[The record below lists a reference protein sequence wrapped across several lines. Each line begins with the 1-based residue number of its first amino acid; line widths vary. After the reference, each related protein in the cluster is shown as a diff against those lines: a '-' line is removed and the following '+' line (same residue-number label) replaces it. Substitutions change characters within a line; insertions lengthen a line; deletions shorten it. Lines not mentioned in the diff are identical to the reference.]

1 MGQGQSGPAGP
12 QGPQGPQGPDGRPD
26 ANGFNS
32 FMNSEDIPN
41 LKCFKT
47 SQGDAPQNF
56 PDGSVMDN
64 YICFDNGIAH
74 NLLRSNI
81 VLTEAPS
88 DKKCMTVDRTFNKA
102 EPTCT
107 SSDTSCDTLSRT
119 PENMTNVIACGGDE
133 HNMMFA
139 ADIAKKGP
147 T

>member
-12 QGPQGPQGPDGRPD
+12 QGPQGPQGSQGPDGRPN

-32 FMNSEDIPN
+32 FMNSEDIPD

-47 SQGDAPQNF
+47 RAGTENF

-64 YICFDNGIAH
+64 YICFDNGIAY
-74 NLLRSNI
+74 NLLDSNI

-88 DKKCMTVDRTFNKA
+88 DKKCMTVDRTFNKP
-102 EPTCT
+102 EG
-107 SSDTSCDTLSRT
+107 DTGGFNNRNQT

-133 HNMMFA
+133 HNMMYA
-139 ADIAKKGP
+139 ANI
-147 T
+147 TNMNF